1 MAKPLHRDTNEMGEK
16 RKRNTYDERPHQAL
30 ADETPAT
37 VYRTRLGGGA
47 RIVYK
52 CGPANLQH

>member
-1 MAKPLHRDTNEMGEK
+1 MGEK